1 MAVLNMYLIIMLHMI
16 FIYLLLGQITPPE
29 YHNIIPRQN
38 LTDAQKKA
46 ILQSLAQYESEYD
59 ANVSMIKQNYSYHT
73 GTHNTNYRGHTVHAT
88 RVAADYA
95 VDLLDCEDSVME
107 KRAFDVLRKLL
118 SLQDVRPNSSTHGLW
133 AYYLEE
139 PIDKMAE
146 PDLNWADFIGTQLL
160 QIAINQRERLP
171 NDLAESLDW
180 AIIYAARLI
189 QKRNVGPDY
198 TNIAIMGTHVTI
210 VTSEI
215 YNLTD
220 LNAYAMN
227 RLRIFMNYTKT
238 NGAFTEY
245 NSPTY
250 TETALNELGR
260 MKMHAIEDEVE
271 QLANELYHIGWEE
284 VAQHYHQP
292 TRQWSGPHSRSY
304 DTLLTND
311 LKNFISSSVNGTWD
325 PRLPLPIPD
334 DLKTYFLSPLITPR
348 SFNKTYLRDPSGVI
362 PNLVGTTYLHPL
374 FTIGSID
381 WGEMWNQRRPLI
393 AYWGTQNKPSYLQ
406 LRFLHDNYDF
416 SDIVYYSVQNEDR
429 VLAGLVFATDGGD
442 VFLHTDAIKNATI
455 KAKDLRIRF
464 QIGGNDTYATW
475 QIPPKPTDPFKF
487 IFNNLSV
494 QFALP
499 RVLFSYNNQSSWN
512 VTRANGTLNIDY
524 VLYTSNVSQSI
535 KLDTI
540 AEAAALVAV
549 QISSNTSA
557 VMTPVE
563 ISQRSLLEAKWTDLC
578 LSIPFKPNTVSQLRR
593 HPKFGC
599 S

>member
-1 MAVLNMYLIIMLHMI
+1 MI

>member
-1 MAVLNMYLIIMLHMI
+1 MI
-16 FIYLLLGQITPPE
+16 FIYLLFGQITPPE

-38 LTDAQKKA
+38 LTGAQKKA
-46 ILQSLAQYESEYD
+46 ILISLAQYESEYD

-95 VDLLDCEDSVME
+95 VDLLDCEDSIME

-133 AYYLEE
+133 AYFLEE

-250 TETALNELGR
+250 TQTAIDELGR

-271 QLANELYHIGWEE
+271 ELSTELYHIGWEE

-292 TRQWSGPHSRSY
+292 TKQWSGPHSRSY
-304 DTLLTND
+304 DTLLTSD
-311 LKNFISSSVNGTWD
+311 IKNFISSSVNDTWD

-334 DLKTYFLSPLITPR
+334 ELKTYFLSPLITPR
-348 SFNKTYLRDPSGVI
+348 SFNKTYLRDPSGVV
-362 PNLVGTTYLHPL
+362 PNLVGTTYLHPS
-374 FTIGSID
+374 FTIGSIN
-381 WGEMWNQRRPLI
+381 WAEMWNQRRPLI
-393 AYWGTQNKPSYLQ
+393 AYWGTEKKPSYLQ

-416 SDIVYYSVQNEDR
+416 SDILYYSVQKEDR

-442 VFLHTDAIKNATI
+442 VFLHTDRIKNATI

-464 QIGGNDTYATW
+464 QIGGNDTYASW
-475 QIPPKPTDPFKF
+475 QIPSKPTDPFKF

-499 RVLFSYNNQSSWN
+499 KVLFTYNNQSSWN

-535 KLDTI
+535 KIDTI
-540 AEAAALVAV
+540 AEAAAIVAV

-557 VMTPVE
+557 VMLPVD
-563 ISQRSLLEAKWTDLC
+563 ISQTSLLEAKWTDLC
-578 LSIPFKPNTVSQLRR
+578 LSIPFKPDTVAKLRKN
-593 HPKFGC
+593 PKFSC